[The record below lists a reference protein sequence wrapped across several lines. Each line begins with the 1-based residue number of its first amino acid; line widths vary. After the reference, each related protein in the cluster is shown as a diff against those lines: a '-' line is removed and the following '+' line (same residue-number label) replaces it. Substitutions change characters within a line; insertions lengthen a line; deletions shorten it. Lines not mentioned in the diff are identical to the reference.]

1 MDPSAHTP
9 APLEATIPFE
19 LAGKRLDAVLAQLF
33 PDYSREHL
41 KQWLKDGR
49 VQVNGQIPKKPSE
62 KVLGGERV
70 TLVPEPKQEVSA
82 QPQPVPLDVV
92 HEDAHVIVLNKPA
105 GLVVHPGAG
114 NPDNTIFNGLL
125 YRWPELEQ
133 VPRAGIVHRLDKE
146 TTGLM
151 VVAKTLQAQNHL
163 VNQLQQHA
171 VERVYDAI
179 VQGELISG
187 GTVEKNIGRHPKD
200 RKRMAAL
207 DVGGKPAVSH
217 YRVVERF
224 RGFTHVKVK
233 LETGRTHQIRVH
245 MASIGYPLLGDPVYG
260 GRLRIPRGMAPEFI
274 DVLRSFKRQALHA
287 GVLSFTHPA
296 TGEPVRFKAPIPDD
310 MAAIID
316 VLRDDLDLAQA
327 ESSGEYDEWDY
338 DDGIEVAW
346 VGDDGQELSWE

>member
-1 MDPSAHTP
+1 MDPAEHTP
-9 APLEATIPFE
+9 APLEATIPHE

-33 PDYSREHL
+33 SDYSREHL
-41 KQWLKDGR
+41 KQWLRDGR
-49 VQVNGQIPKKPSE
+49 VQLDGRPPKKPSQ

-70 TLVPEPKQEVSA
+70 TL
-82 QPQPVPLDVV
+82 QPQIRQAVEAVAQPVPLDVV
-92 HEDAHVIVLNKPA
+92 HEDEHVIVLNKPA

-114 NPDNTIFNGLL
+114 NPDSTVLNGLL
-125 YRWPELEQ
+125 HRWPELERL
-133 VPRAGIVHRLDKE
+133 PRAGIVHRLDKE

-151 VVAKTLQAQNHL
+151 VVARTEPAQNHL
-163 VNQLQQHA
+163 VAQLQAHA

-187 GTVEKNIGRHPKD
+187 GTIEANIGRHPKD
-200 RKRMAAL
+200 RKRMAVL
-207 DVGGKPAVSH
+207 EVGGKPAVSH
-217 YRVVERF
+217 YRVAERF

-260 GRLRIPRGMAPEFI
+260 GRLRIPRGMEPAFI
-274 DVLRSFKRQALHA
+274 EVLRGFRRQALHA
-287 GVLSFTHPA
+287 GVLSFIHPA

-310 MAAIID
+310 MAAVID
-316 VLRDDLDLAQA
+316 VLRDDQDLAQA

-346 VGDDGQELSWE
+346 VGDDGQELAWE